1 MTGVMRARAITALVA
16 LPPLVFIV
24 GFGPLWLFSTLV
36 FVATALA
43 LREYYLLVVP
53 GSTQW
58 RFAGML
64 LGLATAWVVTFTG
77 PSWTTEPLLAGAFI
91 GCFCWTLLS
100 KGKTESRRLG
110 WFLLGLV
117 YLGGFLSHFVLLAEL
132 PRGREWMFF
141 VLLTVMAADT
151 GGYFIG
157 TLFGKRKLAP
167 RLSPGKTVEGTAGLI
182 ATGTLAG
189 TLAARLWLPSLSGVE
204 AAFLA
209 LWLSVLG
216 QLGDL
221 FESWIKRRWG
231 VKDSGALFPGHGGIL
246 DRVDSLIFPAVF
258 TTLYVK
264 GFHS

>member
-1 MTGVMRARAITALVA
+1 MRARVVTALVA
-16 LPPLVFIV
+16 IPPLVFIV

-36 FVATALA
+36 FLATALA
-43 LREYYLLVVP
+43 LREYYILVAP
-53 GSTQW
+53 ESTEW

-64 LGLATAWVVTFTG
+64 LGLATAWTLTLTG
-77 PSWTTEPLLAGAFI
+77 PSWTTELLLGGAFI
-91 GCFCWTLLS
+91 GCFCWAS
-100 KGKTESRRLG
+100 FSRKGKTERPRLS
-110 WFLLGLV
+110 WFFLGLV
-117 YLGGFLSHFVLLAEL
+117 YLGGFLRHFVLLSEL
-132 PRGREWMFF
+132 PRGREWIFF
-141 VLLTVMAADT
+141 LLLTVMAADT

-167 RLSPGKTVEGTAGLI
+167 RLSPGKTFEGTAGLI

-189 TLAARLWLPSLSGVE
+189 SLGARLWLPSLSGGE
-204 AAFLA
+204 AALLA
-209 LWLSVLG
+209 FWLSVLG

-246 DRVDSLIFPAVF
+246 DRLDSLIFPAVF

-264 GFHS
+264 GLHS

>member
-1 MTGVMRARAITALVA
+1 MRARVITALVA
-16 LPPLVFIV
+16 IPPLVFIV

-36 FVATALA
+36 FVVTALA

-53 GSTQW
+53 ESTK
-58 RFAGML
+58 RRAAGML
-64 LGLATAWVVTFTG
+64 LGLATAWTVTLTG
-77 PSWTTEPLLAGAFI
+77 PSWTTELSLAGAFI
-91 GCFCWTLLS
+91 GCFCWTLFLKRENEPQTLS
-100 KGKTESRRLG
+100 

-117 YLGGFLSHFVLLAEL
+117 YLGGFLPHFVLLSEL
-132 PRGREWMFF
+132 PRGREWIFF

-167 RLSPGKTVEGTAGLI
+167 QLSPGKTIEGTAGLI

-189 TLAARLWLPSLSGVE
+189 SLAARLWLPSLSGGE

-209 LWLSVLG
+209 FWLSVIG

-231 VKDSGALFPGHGGIL
+231 VKDSGVLFPGHGGIL
-246 DRVDSLIFPAVF
+246 DRVDSLIFPALV

-264 GFHS
+264 GLHS